1 MALSLLQKRR
11 KQLDITEKILAAL
24 DEIERDIR
32 CSFEMVGKYDTQAKD
47 YDTGELLWEDA
58 EKTIPLYRDKYD
70 YVPKETLT
78 DADNVQ
84 LKVVQS
90 VRDLVEAR
98 I

>member
-1 MALSLLQKRR
+1 MALSLLQTRR
-11 KQLDITEKILAAL
+11 KQLEAIEKILSSL

-32 CSFEMVGKYDTQAKD
+32 CTLEVSGKYDNQARS

-78 DADNVQ
+78 DADNAK
-84 LKVVQS
+84 LEVVQS
-90 VRDLVEAR
+90 VREWLESR